1 MTNTVAKCNHSLLF
15 ITMLANGFLATNSY
29 AAGFYLSEVG
39 TPASVGT
46 AGVGTTTN
54 TRFADAVWTNPAA
67 MTGIET
73 DHALG
78 GMQLVIPSMKFDS
91 SSATTVSGNDGGNAG
106 NTAMIPSFFVTKK
119 LSDRLHGGFSLTV
132 PIGGGF
138 DFGDNFAGRYGVIDL
153 DLAGVTL
160 SGSLGYKINDKVSVG
175 GGLSMLYTT
184 FEQTIAMRTAGPDG
198 KIKMRDLDD
207 WGYQPYAGMTWAI
220 SDTVLLGAVY
230 RAEADVDLK
239 GDLKISNPAGPTP
252 PSNKVKVSWDNPQT
266 FEAGLRINISDER
279 KLLFNAGWQD
289 WSAFSENAIDVSGGI
304 LNPILI
310 LDRKFQDTWHLGAA
324 VVEER
329 GDSIYSLG
337 ISYESSPVKDKDR
350 TIDLPFDESLR
361 ISAAWAWKGVENFD
375 FSLGGT
381 LAYLGDAKIENQN
394 TQGLNFDG
402 EFDTNLLLFLSGTV
416 KYTF

>member
-1 MTNTVAKCNHSLLF
+1 MTFTITKCNHSLVL
-15 ITMLANGFLATNSY
+15 TTLMASLCLATNSH

-54 TRFADAVWTNPAA
+54 NRFADAAWTNPAA

-73 DHALG
+73 DHVLG

-106 NTAMIPSFFVTKK
+106 NTAVIPSFFATKK
-119 LSDRLHGGFSLTV
+119 LSERLHAGFALTV

-153 DLAGVTL
+153 DLAGMTL

-175 GGLSMLYTT
+175 GGLSMIYTT
-184 FEQTIAMRTAGPDG
+184 FEQTLALRTAGPDG
-198 KIKMRDLDD
+198 KVKMRDLDD
-207 WGYQPYAGMTWAI
+207 WGYQPYAGVTWAI
-220 SDTVLLGAVY
+220 SDTIFLGAVY
-230 RAEADVDLK
+230 RAEAEVDLK
-239 GDLKISNPAGPTP
+239 GDLKISNPAGPIP
-252 PSNKVKVSWDNPQT
+252 PANKVKVGWDNPQT
-266 FEAGLRINISDER
+266 FEAGLRVKLSDER
-279 KLLFNAGWQD
+279 TMMFNAGWQD
-289 WSAFSENAIDVSGGI
+289 WSAFSENAIDLSGGI
-304 LNPILI
+304 INPILI
-310 LDRKFQDTWHLGAA
+310 LDRKFQDTWHIGAA
-324 VVEER
+324 VIEEI
-329 GDSIYSLG
+329 DNSIYSLG
-337 ISYESSPVKDKDR
+337 ISYESSPVEDKDR

-361 ISAAWAWKGVENFD
+361 ISAAWAWKGTENLD

-381 LAYLGDAKIENQN
+381 LAYMGDAKIENQN